1 MSHAGDAARDRALVD
16 DQMAFLGQW
25 HRRSKFYTHEL
36 LSRPA
41 RLEDRQAAL
50 SYEEGFLHRHRP
62 HGVRLVRVRQP
73 VGILTDDEMALFQ
86 AQHALRF
93 HTERAYGPRPAGR
106 QPRLPD
112 LGSPAGR
119 NADFIS
125 QLTHATDA

>member
-1 MSHAGDAARDRALVD
+1 
-16 DQMAFLGQW
+16 MAFLGQW
-25 HRRSKFYTHEL
+25 RRRGKFYTHQL

-62 HGVRLVRVRQP
+62 HGVRLVRVGQP

-93 HTERAYGPRPAGR
+93 HAERAYGPRPAGR
-106 QPRLPD
+106 PKRLPD
-112 LGSPAGR
+112 LGSAAGR
-119 NADFIS
+119 NVDFIS
-125 QLTHATDA
+125 QLTHEADAHQASSDAGDMS